1 MAQSTTTIESVWAAK
16 GNLPDNA
23 IVATAD
29 GKYPALDG
37 SLITN
42 ISKTATFALEPK
54 RSTAVTFADLG
65 FVAEMS
71 ENAGNNGFNGFA
83 FDATT
88 TDLTLQVGA
97 CNIGVWGVIPPESA
111 GEQLAAASYYWLPD
125 TGGFAT
131 DLRFYER
138 VVNDMTPY
146 PESFSFLT
154 ASQSFAIRN
163 GATFLSQQQRGDYF
177 IPQGHTN
184 FAKVA
189 ELSLTA
195 GVTYE
200 LDFDILT
207 FYAQGGPA
215 FNPEFVLADPSAGM
229 ALQISIQAINDTTMI
244 DDNVT
249 SQYSRSGWTTRSWD
263 IDAATNWNATYTQFN
278 TIGSELSTNNG
289 AAYSTRYNVK
299 ATLTCTATT
308 TCDLRYYNSSGG
320 TGSLIDLLSFR
331 MRTV

>member
-88 TDLTLQVGA
+88 TDLNSQVGA
-97 CNIGVWGVIPPESA
+97 CNIGVWGAIPPEA
-111 GEQLAAASYYWLPD
+111 DGEQLADHSYYWLPN
-125 TGGFAT
+125 TGGGAT
-131 DLRFYER
+131 DLRYYDR
-138 VVNDMTPY
+138 VIYDFTPF
-146 PESFSFLT
+146 PESFSFLP

-163 GATFLSQQQRGDYF
+163 GAAFLSQQQRGDYV
-177 IPQGHTN
+177 IAQGSTN

-207 FYAQGGPA
+207 FYSQGGPS
-215 FNPEFVLADPSAGM
+215 FNPEFVLADASAGM
-229 ALQISIQAINDTTMI
+229 ALQISIQATNDTTMI

-263 IDAATNWNATYTQFN
+263 VDAATNWNATYTQFN
-278 TIGSELSTNNG
+278 TIGSELSFANG

>member
-1 MAQSTTTIESVWAAK
+1 MSIDLGNSPVGTPPTPTEQAQLRKSF
-16 GNLPDNA
+16 GFG
-23 IVATAD
+23 TAN
-29 GKYPALDG
+29 Y
-37 SLITN
+37 T
-42 ISKTATFALEPK
+42 LEPK

-88 TDLTLQVGA
+88 TDLNSQVGA
-97 CNIGVWGVIPPESA
+97 CNIGVWGAIPPEA
-111 GEQLAAASYYWLPD
+111 DGEQLADHSYYWLPN
-125 TGGFAT
+125 TGGGAT
-131 DLRFYER
+131 DLRYYDR
-138 VVNDMTPY
+138 VIYNFTPF

-163 GATFLSQQQRGDYF
+163 GAAFLSQQQRGDYV
-177 IPQGHTN
+177 IAQGSTN

-207 FYAQGGPA
+207 FYAQGGPS
-215 FNPEFVLADPSAGM
+215 FNPEFVLADASAGM
-229 ALQISIQAINDTTMI
+229 DLQISIQATNDTTMI
-244 DDNVT
+244 DNNVT
-249 SQYSRSGWTTRSWD
+249 GQYSRSGWTTRSWD
-263 IDAATNWNATYTQFN
+263 VDAATNWNATYTQFN
-278 TIGSELSTNNG
+278 TIGSELSFANG